1 MDETPSEA
9 RFEGPSL
16 FDELLAVH
24 GLIRRDLET
33 VEVLARDAAG
43 IAPADELRER
53 LGELK
58 ESTML
63 WQLRFGCLNY
73 CRFVHSHHRAE
84 DALLFREVRR
94 VEPGTEPVIERLERE
109 HRDVAQLL
117 DEVEQLAD
125 GLPATE
131 DEEARRPLVAALGRL
146 HQSLLA
152 HLDFEEQS
160 LEATLRRM
168 APWVG

>member
-1 MDETPSEA
+1 MDETRPEPES
-9 RFEGPSL
+9 GPSL

-43 IAPADELRER
+43 LAPAEELRER

-58 ESTML
+58 ESSML

-84 DALLFREVRR
+84 DAMLFRSVRAA
-94 VEPGTEPVIERLERE
+94 EPQLEPVIGRLEAE
-109 HRDVAQLL
+109 HRDVAGSLGR
-117 DEVEQLAD
+117 VEELAEA
-125 GLPATE
+125 LPETE
-131 DEEARRPLVAALGRL
+131 DEADRAPLVEALGSLRE
-146 HQSLLA
+146 SLLA
-152 HLDFEEQS
+152 HLDFEERS
-160 LEATLRRM
+160 LESALRRM
-168 APWVG
+168 KPWNG